1 MSVSRRKFM
10 EMGSFMAATGIVL
23 PLEAATKHLS
33 QDFGVHDQSQVV
45 ALNYFTVAS
54 LQQYVGT
61 NFTVQDTPK
70 TSVTFSLA
78 AVKTLSQRSM
88 GPAIDGF
95 TMQFRNRSNK
105 FLPQGT
111 YTFVHHN
118 LGTFKLFIVPAGKS
132 KTSAYFA
139 VINHLAVA

>member
-1 MSVSRRKFM
+1 M

-95 TMQFRNRSNK
+95 TMQFRQDQFDYSFSAFDGK
-105 FLPQGT
+105 GT
-111 YTFVHHN
+111 VQVVGEFFRRISHSHSG
-118 LGTFKLFIVPAGKS
+118 LRIIS
-132 KTSAYFA
+132 
-139 VINHLAVA
+139 

>member
-1 MSVSRRKFM
+1 VSVSRRKFL
-10 EMGSFMAATGIVL
+10 EMGSLLAATGVAM
-23 PLEAATKHLS
+23 PLEAATKHLNA
-33 QDFGVHDQSQVV
+33 DFGMSDQSQVV
-45 ALNYFTVAS
+45 ALNYFTVDS

-61 NFTVQDTPK
+61 NFTVQDTAK

-95 TMQFRNRSNK
+95 TMQFRNKSTR

-132 KTSAYFA
+132 KSSAYFA
-139 VINHLAVA
+139 VINHLAAA

>member
-1 MSVSRRKFM
+1 VSVSRRKFL
-10 EMGSFMAATGIVL
+10 EMGSLLAATGVAM
-23 PLEAATKHLS
+23 PLEAATKHLNA
-33 QDFGVHDQSQVV
+33 DFGMPDQSQVV
-45 ALNYFTVAS
+45 ALNYFTVDS

-61 NFTVQDTPK
+61 NFTVQDTAK

-95 TMQFRNRSNK
+95 TMQFRNKSTR

-132 KTSAYFA
+132 KSSAYFA
-139 VINHLAVA
+139 VINHLAAA